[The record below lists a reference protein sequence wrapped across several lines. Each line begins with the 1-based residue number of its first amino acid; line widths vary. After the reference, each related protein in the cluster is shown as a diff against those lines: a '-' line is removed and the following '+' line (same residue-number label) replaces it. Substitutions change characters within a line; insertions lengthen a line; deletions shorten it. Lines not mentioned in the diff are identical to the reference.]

1 MRPHK
6 ISSIDGFQTSIKY
19 PTSGGQAHDQEAAVQ
34 GTSYLERSSFF
45 YLSTLMART
54 QHSVY

>member
-6 ISSIDGFQTSIKY
+6 ISSIDGFQTSIKH

-34 GTSYLERSSFF
+34 
-45 YLSTLMART
+45 
-54 QHSVY
+54 